1 MAIEVVARRCGKLER
16 LDVVGTQLNVGPHA
30 VSTLLVSCTR
40 LTGLHLAR
48 CRSDMSADAV
58 VAAAANHPSG
68 AGSRLTALT
77 LCGLRRLTD
86 AKLAES
92 FGRFSALRSLSLES
106 CTQITSTGL
115 AALAAQCPQLAA
127 LRLKGC
133 YRVKDPG
140 VVAVVRGCTQLEK
153 LDLQALAAITDQTV
167 RALAEHHPTTLR
179 SLNIWGCPMVRDEA
193 VSAMLDSCT
202 HLEKLVAK
210 FSGIVSSAT
219 FEHLANTNRMR
230 KLDIQG
236 LVIEDVALDS
246 IATYLSATLTLIDIR
261 DCANLTARG
270 MARMIASCTRLSV
283 LRLRSASV
291 DDSCV
296 VAAARH
302 LPRLHT
308 LDLQKS
314 GGVTALGVRALAD
327 SETSVCR
334 RSLRILNVLGLPLLS
349 RADVEAVLAA
359 LPMVKARTDYDVRP
373 YEQG

>member
-48 CRSDMSADAV
+48 CRSDMSADAI

-153 LDLQALAAITDQTV
+153 LDLQALAAITDQAV

-179 SLNIWGCPMVRDEA
+179 SLNIWGTP
-193 VSAMLDSCT
+193 VSA
-202 HLEKLVAK
+202 
-210 FSGIVSSAT
+210 
-219 FEHLANTNRMR
+219 
-230 KLDIQG
+230 
-236 LVIEDVALDS
+236 
-246 IATYLSATLTLIDIR
+246 
-261 DCANLTARG
+261 
-270 MARMIASCTRLSV
+270 
-283 LRLRSASV
+283 
-291 DDSCV
+291 SCV
-296 VAAARH
+296 CVC
-302 LPRLHT
+302 
-308 LDLQKS
+308 
-314 GGVTALGVRALAD
+314 
-327 SETSVCR
+327 VCR
-334 RSLRILNVLGLPLLS
+334 VRTGC
-349 RADVEAVLAA
+349 RA
-359 LPMVKARTDYDVRP
+359 PW
-373 YEQG
+373 